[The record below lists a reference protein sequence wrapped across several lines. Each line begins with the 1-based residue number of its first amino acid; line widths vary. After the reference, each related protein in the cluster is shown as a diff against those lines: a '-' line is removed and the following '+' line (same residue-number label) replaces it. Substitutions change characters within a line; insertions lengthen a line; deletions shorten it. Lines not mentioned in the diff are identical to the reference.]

1 MRANP
6 EFIAR
11 DIAGELVLVPVGATA
26 QKCDGLITCNEV
38 GALIWRQ
45 LEKAADEEA
54 VLSAILE
61 EFEIDEK
68 TARGDMTE
76 VISRLRELN
85 AVIDCRHKKQALQ
98 EQSLFFILLLFYL
111 KISTGT
117 RDTKFAWPAALW
129 WMPSGLCSGM
139 S

>member
-61 EFEIDEK
+61 EFEIDAK
-68 TARGDMTE
+68 TARGDMME
-76 VISRLRELN
+76 FISRLRELN
-85 AVIDCRHKKQALQ
+85 AVID
-98 EQSLFFILLLFYL
+98 
-111 KISTGT
+111 
-117 RDTKFAWPAALW
+117 
-129 WMPSGLCSGM
+129 
-139 S
+139 